1 MGTIIMEIEFLPS
14 HPNLQV
20 QDLTFTS
27 LTDLVIQDIYNAL
40 LSQDFENTTEE
51 FEKSE
56 YLIMVNEIKQ
66 KGLDKIIEKQDEQY
80 SYIFQVFDKKN
91 GIRIVHSPKK
101 ISSLS
106 LICKAYINNSQNGKQ
121 NSVPRNIH
129 HMEMKSDINDDIS
142 TVIEELSNMQI
153 DKKKKSKKKSKS
165 VDQQNGKIKMQ
176 KSEPEPE
183 PEPEP

>member
-66 KGLDKIIEKQDEQY
+66 KGLD
-80 SYIFQVFDKKN
+80 
-91 GIRIVHSPKK
+91 IRIVHSPKK

-153 DKKKKSKKKSKS
+153 DKKKNLKKSKS
-165 VDQQNGKIKMQ
+165 VDQQNGKI
-176 KSEPEPE
+176 
-183 PEPEP
+183 